1 MQRNKVDR
9 LRVNFPTTPP
19 FFFLFRLRTTL
30 LAPREIFI
38 FHNSPCLEGRKRC
51 PNILVHRAGFFFGF
65 STSPPAVLG
74 VSLHQDNSTMSPRPR
89 SAIAL
94 ERRGSRGSN
103 SYRCRVCNKVHP
115 LKKCRRFLRL
125 SDEKRLRA
133 VLANRYCPNCLA
145 HEHSDGGCQRGDRC
159 KTCGQDHHTL
169 LHLSDEPRSPRQSR
183 QETRRSRL
191 RGSPAPRPSSTALRR
206 SATVPQPASAAP
218 RRSSAAPRPSSAA
231 PRRSSAAPRP
241 SSAAPRRSAAD
252 PRPSSAAPRRSSAA
266 QRSSSAAP
274 RRSAPAPQPSS
285 GAPRQSTVAPRP
297 SPAAPK
303 QGSAGRFAAAA
314 PSLSSLLQ
322 RHSVNILPTALVRIQ
337 TETQTFDTAALID
350 PCTPV
355 SCIDASLAACFR
367 LPTTSV
373 GEEQICAA
381 TVRSKADNEVQ
392 LDVVFKV
399 EPRVRIRTPV
409 RELSEAVSAHFRD
422 VMLADERFYLPAT
435 ISVVLGAD
443 MYPRVMQPGFL
454 KIHEGLPVAQST
466 VFGWVVSGACHQP

>member
-1 MQRNKVDR
+1 
-9 LRVNFPTTPP
+9 
-19 FFFLFRLRTTL
+19 
-30 LAPREIFI
+30 
-38 FHNSPCLEGRKRC
+38 
-51 PNILVHRAGFFFGF
+51 
-65 STSPPAVLG
+65 
-74 VSLHQDNSTMSPRPR
+74 MSPRPR

-125 SDEKRLRA
+125 SAEKRLRA

-169 LHLSDEPRSPRQSR
+169 LHLSDEPRSPRQS
-183 QETRRSRL
+183 
-191 RGSPAPRPSSTALRR
+191 P
-206 SATVPQPASAAP
+206 
-218 RRSSAAPRPSSAA
+218 
-231 PRRSSAAPRP
+231 
-241 SSAAPRRSAAD
+241 
-252 PRPSSAAPRRSSAA
+252 A

-303 QGSAGRFAAAA
+303 QGSAGRFASAA

-373 GEEQICAA
+373 GEEHICAA

-409 RELSEAVSAHFRD
+409 RELSEAVRAHFRD

-435 ISVVLGAD
+435 ISVDLGAD

>member
-1 MQRNKVDR
+1 
-9 LRVNFPTTPP
+9 
-19 FFFLFRLRTTL
+19 
-30 LAPREIFI
+30 
-38 FHNSPCLEGRKRC
+38 SP
-51 PNILVHRAGFFFGF
+51 
-65 STSPPAVLG
+65 SY
-74 VSLHQDNSTMSPRPR
+74 
-89 SAIAL
+89 SA
-94 ERRGSRGSN
+94 SN
-103 SYRCRVCNKVHP
+103 SNNIHP

-125 SDEKRLRA
+125 SAECRA

-169 LHLSDEPRSPRQSR
+169 LHLSDEPRNPRQS
-183 QETRRSRL
+183 
-191 RGSPAPRPSSTALRR
+191 
-206 SATVPQPASAAP
+206 SAAP
-218 RRSSAAPRPSSAA
+218 RPSSAAPRPSSAA
-231 PRRSSAAPRP
+231 PRRSSAAQRP
-241 SSAAPRRSAAD
+241 SSD
-252 PRPSSAAPRRSSAA
+252 
-266 QRSSSAAP
+266 AP

-285 GAPRQSTVAPRP
+285 GVHGSLQWLLGPRLPLLSKVPP
-297 SPAAPK
+297 
-303 QGSAGRFAAAA
+303 A
-314 PSLSSLLQ
+314 PSLSSLMQ

-337 TETQTFDTAALID
+337 TGTQTFDTAALID

-355 SCIDASLAACFR
+355 SCIDASLAACLR

-381 TVRSKADNEVQ
+381 TVGSKADNEVQ

-409 RELSEAVSAHFRD
+409 RELIAAVRAHFRD

-466 VFGWVVSGACHQP
+466 VFGLVVSGACHQP